1 MTRLLIVAI
10 GAAALAAAG
19 VVLAPR
25 ADAVAVPAY
34 HPTRLAHVADAQ
46 QLIVVTG
53 RSKTSSYSTLRTYE
67 KTVNGSWTEK
77 FAAMPARNGDK
88 GWAVGTSRVQGTRT
102 SPQGTYRITTAF
114 GVKPNP
120 GAKLSYRLAD
130 HNDYWVGDQRDPKTY
145 NLVQS
150 SASAKRTWRIGEAEK
165 LSSYPRQY
173 EYAAV
178 IDFNRPAAS
187 TVKWNATHSEYVT
200 TQPVN
205 VALGSAIFLHIN
217 GKAATAGCVS
227 LNRTDMI
234 SVLKWLDP
242 SRKPRIV
249 MAPES
254 EIGKA

>member
-1 MTRLLIVAI
+1 
-10 GAAALAAAG
+10 
-19 VVLAPR
+19 
-25 ADAVAVPAY
+25 
-34 HPTRLAHVADAQ
+34 
-46 QLIVVTG
+46 
-53 RSKTSSYSTLRTYE
+53 
-67 KTVNGSWTEK
+67 
-77 FAAMPARNGDK
+77 
-88 GWAVGTSRVQGTRT
+88 
-102 SPQGTYRITTAF
+102 
-114 GVKPNP
+114 
-120 GAKLSYRLAD
+120 
-130 HNDYWVGDQRDPKTY
+130 
-145 NLVQS
+145 VQS

-242 SRKPRIV
+242 SKKPRIV